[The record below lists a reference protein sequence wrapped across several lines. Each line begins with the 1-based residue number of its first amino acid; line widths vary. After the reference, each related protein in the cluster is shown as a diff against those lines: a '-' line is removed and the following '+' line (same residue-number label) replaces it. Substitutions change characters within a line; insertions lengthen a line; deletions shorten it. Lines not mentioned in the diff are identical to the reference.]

1 MRLNLMPTKKMPNK
15 IRMSIGSAIVLG
27 LSKGWLDALPITIYM
42 LTYRRGK
49 CSGSCAFCPQSKT
62 SSGRADMLSR
72 VIWPEFPTEEVIT
85 YLADAYKKGNI
96 LRACIQALNYPNVQR
111 DLINIAKEIRVS
123 CDIPISVSCQP
134 LTRDMMQTLAEAGVN
149 RVSVAL
155 DAVTNELFDV
165 VKGATVGGLYK
176 WENHLAAL
184 EEAVEIFGRNNVST
198 HLIAGLGEREEDF
211 VKLVQT
217 CVDMGVYPAIFA
229 FTPINGTIMEH
240 NSPPPIDYY
249 RRLQLTQYLI
259 THGLCRYEKMKF
271 KKGCLID
278 FGLDKDN
285 LLKIVKTGEPFRTSG
300 CPGCN
305 RPYYNERP
313 SGPVY
318 NYPRKLT
325 DAEIMEIEKVLCL

>member
-1 MRLNLMPTKKMPNK
+1 MPTKKLPK
-15 IRMSIGSAIVLG
+15 KVRVSIGSAIVLG
-27 LSKGWLDALPITIYM
+27 LSKGWLDALPTTIYM
-42 LTYRRGK
+42 LTYKRGK
-49 CSGSCAFCPQSKT
+49 CSASCAFCPQSKT

-72 VIWPEFPTEEVIT
+72 ITWPEFPIVEVIT
-85 YLADAYKKGNI
+85 HIADAYKKGNV
-96 LRACIQALNYPNVQR
+96 LRACIQALNYPNVQK
-111 DLINIAKEIRVS
+111 DMINIAKKIRAS

-134 LTRDMMQTLAEAGVN
+134 LTRETMTTLAEAGVN

-155 DAVTNELFDV
+155 DAVTNELFDM
-165 VKGATVGGLYK
+165 VKGATVGGPYK

-184 EEAVEIFGRNNVST
+184 KEAVEIFGRNNVST

-217 CVDMGVYPAIFA
+217 CVDIGVYPAIFA
-229 FTPINGTIMEH
+229 FTPIPGTIMEH

-249 RRLQLTQYLI
+249 RRLQLAQYLI
-259 THGLCRYEKMKF
+259 THNFSRYEKMKF
-271 KKGCLID
+271 EKGCLID
-278 FGLDKDN
+278 FGLEKDN
-285 LLKIVKTGEPFRTSG
+285 LLRTVRSGEPFRTSG
-300 CPGCN
+300 CHGCN

-325 DAEIMEIEKVLCL
+325 GAEVMEIEKVLCL